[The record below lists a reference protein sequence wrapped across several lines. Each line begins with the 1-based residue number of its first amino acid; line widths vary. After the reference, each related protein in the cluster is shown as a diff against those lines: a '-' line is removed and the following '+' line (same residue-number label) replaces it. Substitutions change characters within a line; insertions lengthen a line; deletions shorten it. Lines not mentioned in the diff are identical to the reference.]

1 VFLDGVIVAIEAGKD
16 GLDGISDKTDVVVDR
31 RYAEDFIDYLA

>member
-16 GLDGISDKTDVVVDR
+16 GLDGFSDKTDVVVDR